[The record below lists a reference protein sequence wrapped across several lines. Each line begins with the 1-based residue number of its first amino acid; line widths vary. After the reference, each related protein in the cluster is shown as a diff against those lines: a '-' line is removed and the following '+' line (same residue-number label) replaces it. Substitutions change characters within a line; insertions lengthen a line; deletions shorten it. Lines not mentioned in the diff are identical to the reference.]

1 MRVTDIAMSLTVNKR
16 GHALAG
22 AAVKLQDASGQ
33 PVVGAGI
40 NGTWS
45 GLVSQTANATTD
57 GTGVARFS
65 SPSTRSKSGTFVFT
79 VNGATLNGY
88 VYAPATNTE
97 TSDSI
102 SR

>member
-1 MRVTDIAMSLTVNKR
+1 MSLTVNKR
-16 GHALAG
+16 GNAQAG
-22 AAVKLQDASGQ
+22 AAVRLLDASGQ
-33 PVVGAGI
+33 PAVGAGI

-45 GLVSQTANATTD
+45 GLASKTESATTD

-65 SPSTRSKSGTFVFT
+65 SPSTRSKSGTFVFS
-79 VNGATLNGY
+79 VSGAALNGY